1 MLTYQDRAIF
11 VYGFNHKTWQH
22 PPGLNQLQVE
32 KLLVGTVEV
41 LSVLG
46 YRNNYFA
53 VGRNESLLSLATA
66 PLSRTLKQAREPR
79 ALPFQHCYAES
90 AVVSHDVSE
99 TDIALRTRYFAAEV
113 MRELQLDHLPYF
125 CSFATGCSEF
135 ISVLITAAGL
145 FPSPRRT
152 SGDLHNG
159 RLHAARGSL
168 RHGTRTNPRQLR
180 LCRRA

>member
-1 MLTYQDRAIF
+1 
-11 VYGFNHKTWQH
+11 
-22 PPGLNQLQVE
+22 
-32 KLLVGTVEV
+32 VEV

-46 YRNNYFA
+46 YRNNFA

-79 ALPFQHCYAES
+79 ALAFQYCYAES

-113 MRELQLDHLPYF
+113 MRELELDH
-125 CSFATGCSEF
+125 FAVFLFICYRLLRL

-159 RLHAARGSL
+159 RLHVAPGFPTTSHKNESTIAPLLSSGLSSMVI
-168 RHGTRTNPRQLR
+168 NY
-180 LCRRA
+180 